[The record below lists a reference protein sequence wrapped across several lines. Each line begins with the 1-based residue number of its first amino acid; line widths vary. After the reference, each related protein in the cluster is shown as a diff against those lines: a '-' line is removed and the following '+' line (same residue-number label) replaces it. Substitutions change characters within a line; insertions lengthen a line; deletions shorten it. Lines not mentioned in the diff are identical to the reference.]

1 MNIWIVNHYAIP
13 PSMGGL
19 VRHYYFSKYL
29 QKKRHNVKIFTSSKI
44 HNTDINMIKDKSLY
58 KEEMEDGVEYTFV
71 RSRDYKGNGLDRI
84 INMIDTPFKIQK
96 AMRCFYKKEKP
107 DVIYTSSP
115 DLFVA
120 FFALLFGKM
129 HRIPVV
135 VEIRDLW
142 PESIVEYNGMSR
154 KNPIIQILYQLEKW
168 IYKKADQL
176 IFTMEGG
183 KEYIKDKGWD
193 KKINLDKVNHVNN
206 GVDLEEFAEDVKR
219 YQIQDN
225 DLEDEKF
232 FKVIYVGSVRRAN
245 NIETLVNV
253 GKELKQRGNDKI
265 RIIIYGDGTDRES
278 LEKRCKTEGLD
289 NVIFKGKVEKKYIPY
304 ILSKSNLNILN
315 YKQANTWKYGGSQ
328 NKQFEYLASGR
339 PICSNV
345 KMGYSIIRTNDCG
358 VEDNIISTKDY
369 ADVVLKYA
377 EMSEEKYK
385 QECEN
390 AKKAAQNYDYETLS
404 NRLEV
409 ILKKCLQEHK

>member
-1 MNIWIVNHYAIP
+1 MNVWIVNHYAIP

-29 QKKRHNVKIFTSSKI
+29 QKKGHNVKIFTSSKI

-84 INMIDTPFKIQK
+84 LNMIDTPFKIQK

-278 LEKRCKTEGLD
+278 LENRCKTEDLD

-345 KMGYSIIRTNDCG
+345 KMGYSIIRANDCG
-358 VEDNIISTKDY
+358 VEDNITSTKDY
-369 ADVVLKYA
+369 ADVVVKYA
-377 EMSEEKYK
+377 EMPVDRYK
-385 QECEN
+385 LECEN
-390 AKKAAQNYDYETLS
+390 AKKAAKNYDYEVLS
-404 NRLEV
+404 NSIEA
-409 ILKKCLQEHK
+409 ILTKCLQENK

>member
-29 QKKRHNVKIFTSSKI
+29 QKKGHNVKIFTSSKI

-265 RIIIYGDGTDRES
+265 KIIIYGDGTDRES
-278 LEKRCKTEGLD
+278 LEKRCKTEGLE

-390 AKKAAQNYDYETLS
+390 AKKAAQLYDYHLLTEKVEHI
-404 NRLEV
+404 LE
-409 ILKKCLQEHK
+409 KCL

>member
-29 QKKRHNVKIFTSSKI
+29 QKKGHNVKIFTSSKI

-84 INMIDTPFKIQK
+84 LNMIDTPFKIQK

-265 RIIIYGDGTDRES
+265 RIIICGDGTDRES
-278 LEKRCKTEGLD
+278 LEKRCKTEGLE
-289 NVIFKGKVEKKYIPY
+289 NVIFKGKVEKKYIPN

>member
-1 MNIWIVNHYAIP
+1 MNVWIVNHYAIP

-29 QKKRHNVKIFTSSKI
+29 QKKGHNVKIFTSSKI

-84 INMIDTPFKIQK
+84 LNMIDTPFKIQK

>member
-29 QKKRHNVKIFTSSKI
+29 QKKGHNVKIFTSSKI

-84 INMIDTPFKIQK
+84 INMIDTPFKMQK

-129 HRIPVV
+129 HKIPVV

-193 KKINLDKVNHVNN
+193 NIINLDKVNHVNN
-206 GVDLEEFAEDVKR
+206 GVDLDEFENNKKVYTINDEDLQKT
-219 YQIQDN
+219 D
-225 DLEDEKF
+225 K
-232 FKVIYVGSVRRAN
+232 FKVVYVGSIRLVNHLEDIVDVAILINKKGIN
-245 NIETLVNV
+245 NIQFL
-253 GKELKQRGNDKI
+253 
-265 RIIIYGDGTDRES
+265 IYGDGTEKVA
-278 LEKRCKTEGLD
+278 LEEKCKKMNLP
-289 NVIFKGKVEKKYIPY
+289 VIFKGRVEKKYVPY
-304 ILSKSNLNILN
+304 ILSHSDLNLINLRKN
-315 YKQANTWKYGGSQ
+315 NLVKYGSSW
-328 NKQFEYLASGR
+328 NKLFEYMAAGK
-339 PICSNV
+339 PIFCNAPAN
-345 KMGYSIIRTNDCG
+345 YDLIRKYNLGESREVDD
-358 VEDNIISTKDY
+358 EQ
-369 ADVVLKYA
+369 YA
-377 EMSEEKYK
+377 EAILKFANMDKKEYMAYIERFK
-385 QECEN
+385 QVKGE
-390 AKKAAQNYDYETLS
+390 YDYKKLS
-404 NRLEV
+404 EKIEV
-409 ILKKCLQEHK
+409 ILKKTL